1 MFDSI
6 GGGLVFAAMMAVGH
20 THGPGERPGITVTSH
35 EVSPGQTIDAAQV
48 YDRGGCGGG
57 NVSPSLSWSGAPAGT
72 KSFAITLY
80 DPDAPNGGKGWWHWI
95 VYDVA
100 PQVTNLPS
108 GSGNPGLRL
117 LPTGARLGP
126 TDFGQA
132 AYGGPCPP
140 KGNKPHRYIFT
151 VYALDVASLDAP
163 AGATPVV
170 VGARIKAHAIAS
182 GTLTGV
188 YGR

>member
-1 MFDSI
+1 MFDMI
-6 GGGLVFAAMMAVGH
+6 GGGLVFAAMAVAG
-20 THGPGERPGITVTSH
+20 HGPGPGDRPGLAVTSR
-35 EVSPGQTIDAAQV
+35 EVAPGRTIAAAQV
-48 YDRGGCGGG
+48 YDRSGCSGG
-57 NVSPSLSWSGAPAGT
+57 NVSPSLSWSGAPAAA

-95 VYDVA
+95 VYNIP
-100 PQVTNLPS
+100 PQITNLPADA
-108 GSGNPGLRL
+108 GYPGLNL

-126 TDFGQA
+126 TDFGEH

-151 VYALDVASLDAP
+151 VYALDVASLDVP
-163 AGATPVV
+163 AGATPVA
-170 VGARIKAHAIAS
+170 VGARIRAHAIAE
-182 GTLTGV
+182 GTLTAM